1 MNNDVKKALKELE
14 ALASK
19 ILTDCE
25 CILDDI
31 LDVEEGEDMFI
42 IEASFER
49 IKRNA
54 DDGYKKA
61 QKLAL
66 KERKPSMECTKIL
79 TLARRRKYS

>member
-61 QKLAL
+61 QAVWDLFD
-66 KERKPSMECTKIL
+66 ED
-79 TLARRRKYS
+79 